1 MRTLRSRRGPDLDE
15 RFSTIRDVPSQQPDP
30 DLEDE
35 AERRRRPWG
44 ALLVALLVALFAIYL
59 AGQTAARMWLED
71 LDARLLD
78 AGAGANALAITF
90 EREHLEA
97 YRAIA
102 FSDGFPEDLA
112 GYDVHAIEDRVQPVD
127 ANHGIPMI
135 DIIDD
140 QNRVV
145 FAFRAEGAVRPVY
158 RERRGVEIVR
168 MALAGERDQYGE
180 RFTSIIATEEGPL
193 LATAGPVRSGDR
205 IVGALL
211 LMTPLDELLSQGRN
225 LHGAHLTAYSLDRGD
240 PLATTSPIRPRT
252 FDTETRTLL
261 AQPERLPHA
270 TRFRIAGSVQR
281 EQIAGLTVWHR
292 TASFL
297 GAALHDRSRQVA
309 WNVMT
314 IVAIGMAVMSLLV
327 GLVVYGWTRDR
338 YEDPEPEP
346 PVLALPAPPPPPPSA
361 TPPTGGRPPWETQP

>member
-1 MRTLRSRRGPDLDE
+1 MRTLRSRRDPVLDDRLRTLGSTPSPEPDLD
-15 RFSTIRDVPSQQPDP
+15 FD
-30 DLEDE
+30 DE
-35 AERRRRPWG
+35 ERRRRPWL
-44 ALLVALLVALFAIYL
+44 ALLIAIIAALLAIYF

-78 AGAGANALAITF
+78 AGAGVNALAINF

-102 FSDGFPEDLA
+102 FSQGFPEDLA
-112 GYDVHAIEDRVQPVD
+112 AYDVRAIENRIQPVD
-127 ANHGIPMI
+127 ANHAIPMI

-145 FAFRAEGAVRPVY
+145 FAFRAEGAIRPVY
-158 RERRGVEIVR
+158 RERRGIEIVR

-180 RFTSIIATEEGPL
+180 RFTTIITTQEGPL

-211 LMTPLDELLSQGRN
+211 LMTPIDELLSQGRN

-240 PLATTSPIRPRT
+240 PLATTTPIRPRT

-261 AQPERLPHA
+261 AQPDELPYA
-270 TRFRIAGSVQR
+270 TRFRIAGSTQR
-281 EQIAGLTVWHR
+281 EQVAALTIRHR
-292 TASFL
+292 TGALL
-297 GAALHDRSRQVA
+297 GAALRDRSREVA
-309 WNVMT
+309 WNVMVIT
-314 IVAIGMAVMSLLV
+314 AIGMALMSVLV

-338 YEDPEPEP
+338 YIEP
-346 PVLALPAPPPPPPSA
+346 PEREVLALPPPPPPPDDAS
-361 TPPTGGRPPWETQP
+361 GGASWEMKP